1 MALLDWIV
9 IGVFCCALIGI
20 VVWVVS
26 QKNDNSADYFLGG
39 KDATWIAIGAS
50 IFASNIGSEHLIG
63 LAGAGASS
71 GMAMAHWEIQ
81 GWMILILGWVFVPFY
96 TRSMVYTMP
105 EFLER
110 RYNTQSRTILSVIS
124 LISYV
129 LTKVAVTVYAG
140 GLVFQQVFGIKEL
153 WGIDFFWIAA
163 IGLVLITAAYTIFG
177 GMKSVLYTSVLQ
189 TPILL
194 LGSLIILVLGL
205 KALGSWD
212 QMLALC
218 DVKPNY
224 DGATGT
230 MIHLMRSNSDPQYPW
245 LGALIGSA
253 VIGFWYWCTDQYIV
267 QRVLS
272 GKDEKEARRGTIFGA
287 YLKLLP
293 VFLFLIPGMI
303 AFALHQKYIGDGGFL
318 PLLADGTPNADAA
331 FPTLVAKILPA
342 GVKGLVVCGI
352 LAALMSSLAS
362 LFNSSAMLFTI
373 DFWKRL
379 KPETSEKSLVRIG
392 QTATVVIVILG
403 ILWIPIMR
411 SVGNVLYNYL
421 QDVQSVLAPGIAAA
435 FLLGIT
441 WKRASA
447 KGGMW
452 GLLSGIII
460 GLTRLGAKVY
470 YSNAT
475 DAADSWFKAVFYDF
489 NWLFF
494 CGVMLVVCCLVVIV
508 VSLATEAPDQK
519 KIQGLVFGTSTPEQI
534 AATRASWNKW
544 DVFHT
549 IVILG
554 FTVAFYIYF
563 W

>member
-1 MALLDWIV
+1 MELLDWIV
-9 IGVFCCALIGI
+9 IGVFCLALIGI
-20 VVWVVS
+20 IVWVVK
-26 QKNDNSADYFLGG
+26 QKQNDSADYFLGG
-39 KDATWIAIGAS
+39 RDATWIAIGAS

-96 TRSMVYTMP
+96 SRSMVYTMP

-110 RYNTQSRTILSVIS
+110 RYNPHSRTILSVIS

-140 GLVFQQVFGIKEL
+140 GLVFQQVFGIEEL

-163 IGLVLITAAYTIFG
+163 IGLVLITALYTIFG

-205 KALGSWD
+205 RELGGWD
-212 QMLALC
+212 EMMRIA
-218 DVKPNY
+218 
-224 DGATGT
+224 GATSVNEYGDSMT
-230 MIHLMRSNSDPQYPW
+230 NLIRSNNDANFPW
-245 LGALIGSA
+245 LGALVGSA
-253 VIGFWYWCTDQYIV
+253 IIGFWYWCTDQFIV

-272 GKDEKEARRGTIFGA
+272 GKNQKEARRGTIFGA

-303 AFALHQKYIGDGGFL
+303 AFALHQQHIADGGFL
-318 PLLADGTPNADAA
+318 PMLENGTHNADAA
-331 FPTLVAKILPA
+331 FPVLVAKLLPA

-373 DFWKRL
+373 DFYKRF
-379 KPETSEKSLVRIG
+379 KPETPEKKLVAIG
-392 QTATVVIVILG
+392 QGATVVIVILG

-411 SVGNVLYNYL
+411 SVGDVLYTYL

-447 KGGMW
+447 QGGMW
-452 GLLSGIII
+452 GLLSGMII

-470 YSNAT
+470 YST
-475 DAADSWFKAVFYDF
+475 AANPSENLFKYVFYDV

-494 CGVMLVVCCLVVIV
+494 CGWMFLFCILVVFF
-508 VSLATEAPDQK
+508 VSLFTKAPSAE
-519 KIQGLVFGTSTPEQI
+519 KIQGLVFGTATKEQL
-534 AATRASWNKW
+534 AETRASWNKW
-544 DVFHT
+544 DIIHT
-549 IVILG
+549 CIILCI
-554 FTVAFYIYF
+554 TVAFYIYF